1 MMNISKVENDALQK
15 LEERIY
21 EIEKK
26 LANIKK

>member
-1 MMNISKVENDALQK
+1 MNISKVENDALQK